1 MENNRYKFKLGL
13 FVITIVL
20 GFLLLSGATHNT
32 GSSQIGRYRL
42 SVNNRSGFTE
52 LFVIDT
58 ATGIVKYVGK
68 DEGKPFEEIKGH

>member
-1 MENNRYKFKLGL
+1 MENNPCKLKLGL
-13 FVITIVL
+13 SVITIVL
-20 GFLLLSGATHNT
+20 AFLFFSAATHNT

-42 SVNNRSGFTE
+42 SLINRSGFTD

-58 ATGIVKYVGK
+58 TTGIVKYVGK